1 MLQKEKNDMSEQMKI
16 SQTKGFGSHENT
28 LIGVQNNQY
37 GLTHIQA
44 IEMAFSIFKE
54 YYPQL
59 RQDVLNELDHLVK
72 EKLRNVPENNIVS
85 PTPRIAVPVLQ
96 NASIT
101 EEYEIR
107 ELYANLLSNS
117 MNKIV
122 KDGVHPAYVEIIKQ
136 LSPDEAKILSYMRF
150 HTVIPTVTLRKENDK
165 GEGTEMIKNFSNIGE
180 ISGCEQPFEI
190 NKYFNNLIRLGILE
204 CSTLSSLTD
213 KKLYEPLKNHKY
225 VEPYLRE
232 EYLQQTQYNKAKFNE
247 GYMMLTDFG
256 KAFCEICLNP
266 IPTITVQ
273 IQESENR

>member
-16 SQTKGFGSHENT
+16 SQTTGFGSHENT

-44 IEMAFSIFKE
+44 IEMAFSIFRE

-59 RQDVLNELDHLVK
+59 RQDVLNELDYLVK

-85 PTPRIAVPVLQ
+85 PTPRIAVPALQ

-107 ELYANLLSNS
+107 ELYANLLANS

-122 KDGVHPAYVEIIKQ
+122 KDGVHPAYVEIVKQ
-136 LSPDEAKILSYMRF
+136 LSPDEAKILCYMREYT
-150 HTVIPTVTLRKENDK
+150 TVPIITLRREYEK
-165 GEGTEMIKNFSNIGE
+165 GEGVEIIKNFSNIGE
-180 ISGCEQPFEI
+180 LSHCEHPFEV
-190 NKYFNNLIRLGILE
+190 NKYFNNLIRLGLLE
-204 CSTLSSLTD
+204 GSTLSSLIN
-213 KKLYEPLKNHKY
+213 KWLYEPLKTHTY

-232 EYLQQTQYNKAKFNE
+232 EYLQQTQYNKAKFKE
-247 GYMMLTDFG
+247 GYMELTDFG
-256 KAFCEICLNP
+256 KAFCRVCLNP
-266 IPTITVQ
+266 IPTITLQ
-273 IQESENR
+273 IQEVEVE